1 MRINRTGISVTGV
14 NRTRLLKTLVA
25 DGVNLENIYN
35 EPQNPLKFTIKSTDK
50 AKTFAI
56 LKKLCYNYTV
66 EWDYGVKSL
75 AKIALSRMGL
85 FVGLALAATIC
96 VIISRSVLFIRV
108 TKVEELD
115 ENEIVC
121 AVKSVA
127 PVPTFRDR
135 LQVDEIRRKVESI
148 NGVALCNVS
157 VRGNSII
164 VEAIGASNRQETH
177 VKNEIISEYDA
188 VVTKIVAKR
197 GTAVKHIGDIVKKGE
212 LLISGNVMSSDG
224 TTVVRTVVPEGEVWG
239 RVALH
244 ESALIPET
252 VVVKKRTGKSKT
264 FSFLTFGN
272 RLPIA
277 TSPYKISDS
286 VVETAVTGIFIPL
299 KFTKITYYE
308 TEFVDEKTNPD
319 KEAQKIAD
327 RLSTSAAGTLLDT
340 KITVTPKENGITRI
354 GVYVIAER
362 KISA

>member
-1 MRINRTGISVTGV
+1 MRINRTRISVNGL
-14 NRTRLLKTLVA
+14 NRARLLKTLVS
-25 DGVNLENIYN
+25 DGINLENIYN

-66 EWDYGVKSL
+66 EWDYGAKPLV
-75 AKIALSRMGL
+75 KIALSRIGL
-85 FVGLALAATIC
+85 LVGFTVAAAIC

-108 TKVEELD
+108 IKVEDLD

-121 AVKSVA
+121 AVRSVA
-127 PVPTFRDR
+127 SVPTFRNR
-135 LQVDEIRRKVESI
+135 LQVDEIRRKVEAV

-164 VEAIGASNRQETH
+164 VEAIGASGRQETQI
-177 VKNEIISEYDA
+177 KNEIISEYDA

-197 GTAVKHIGDIVKKGE
+197 GTAVKKTGDIVKKGE

-239 RVALH
+239 KVALH
-244 ESALIPET
+244 DSALIPET
-252 VVVKKRTGKSKT
+252 VLVKKRTGNSKT
-264 FSFLTFGN
+264 FSFLTFGK
-272 RLPIA
+272 RQPIT
-277 TSPYKISDS
+277 TSPYKTSDS
-286 VVETAVTGIFIPL
+286 VVETAVTGIFIPF

-308 TEFVDEKTNPD
+308 TVFVSEKTDPG

-340 KITVTPKENGITRI
+340 KVTVTAKENGITRLS
-354 GVYVIAER
+354 VYVIVER